1 MTTALP
7 GRLADCPPPPPIVV
21 LLAAPSSGCTALSRP
36 ASRACLDMDCAYAS
50 AALRRSLHALG
61 ASHPLRVTIVVASRM
76 HDWEDDPAATAWL
89 DAPLEEQ
96 AQEAAA
102 AAVDG
107 GSLVEGAARVK
118 LALEKVGVPVAV
130 GEVCERAAS
139 RELMPVGAGKSLLLC
154 RLPPTCTK

>member
-7 GRLADCPPPPPIVV
+7 GRLADCPPPPIVV

-36 ASRACLDMDCAYAS
+36 ASRACLDIDCAYAS

-61 ASHPLRVTIVVASRM
+61 MP
-76 HDWEDDPAATAWL
+76 DWEDDPAAAAWL

-96 AQEAAA
+96 EQEAAA

>member
-1 MTTALP
+1 
-7 GRLADCPPPPPIVV
+7 
-21 LLAAPSSGCTALSRP
+21 
-36 ASRACLDMDCAYAS
+36 MDCAYAS

-61 ASHPLRVTIVVASRM
+61 MP
-76 HDWEDDPAATAWL
+76 DWEDPAATAWL
-89 DAPLEEQ
+89 DAPVEEQ
-96 AQEAAA
+96 EHEAAA
-102 AAVDG
+102 AATVDG